1 MRLQSRRAGYVPAY
15 VTMHLKR
22 NLLLAAALIG
32 GVVLF
37 GLGFLAGTQ
46 AEPRSARPQTM
57 TLPQCIETYITRIK
71 PDPVDINVM
80 KGYGSACNDL
90 IRNQNGADMAVA
102 TAAVYT
108 NQRYNTNVLLWMVV
122 AITLSG
128 VALAALQLL
137 GSYRLAAAGHGQF
150 SDGAGGDVTLSA
162 TSVAVKSSVV
172 GVVILGISLAFFIV
186 FVGYVYPI
194 TGEGLGGGSK
204 PFPGI
209 SAPLGG
215 QVGET
220 MTVPSSGSPTK

>member
-1 MRLQSRRAGYVPAY
+1 MHLQSRRLGDVPAELAMY
-15 VTMHLKR
+15 LKR
-22 NLLLAAALIG
+22 NLLFAAALIG
-32 GVVLF
+32 GAALL
-37 GLGFLAGTQ
+37 GLGFLAGSQ

-57 TLPQCIETYITRIK
+57 TIPQCVETYITRIK
-71 PDPVDINVM
+71 PDPIDINVM
-80 KGYGSACNDL
+80 RDYGSACADL

-194 TGEGLGGGSK
+194 TGEGLGGGSR
-204 PFPGI
+204 PLPGLP
-209 SAPLGG
+209 APLGG

-220 MTVPSSGSPTK
+220 TTVPSSNSPNR